1 MDESEAGWR
10 RWQDRKEFR
19 SHDSAGMVVV
29 GLATTFRW
37 ERVPRCIHYLN
48 LPIHSSP
55 SEQAKRME
63 ERGPRKKKW
72 RKTSDSPSSAC
83 RVM

>member
-48 LPIHSSP
+48 LPFFFP
-55 SEQAKRME
+55 QANKRSEWKREGEAE
-63 ERGPRKKKW
+63 EVEEDFGFAVIR
-72 RKTSDSPSSAC
+72 
-83 RVM
+83 M